1 MKSVIAT
8 IRLLVKHIMAWRA
21 VRVFQLYSQRN
32 GPILAGGLS
41 LTALYSVFA
50 ALYVGFAVLGLVIES
65 DPGFKDAVVSTL
77 STSVPG
83 LIDTGNG
90 AGGAIKLDALF
101 TSRILGWSGIVALVA
116 VLVTALSWFASAR
129 SAVRHFFELPP
140 DKTFFLLLKAKDLG
154 LVIAFGAVTLFSAGL
169 SIFSTSALGFLFDL
183 IGIDRESGFATV
195 VARIIGLIIALA
207 IDTAVLAALFRVLA
221 ATRIPPRRLLLGALL
236 GGIGLGVLKV
246 LGATIVGGG
255 SKNPLLAS
263 FAVLLGLLIW
273 FGLICQVILL
283 TATWIAVD
291 VKDHGET
298 ITPKP
303 ATTSVRRPPEHHRPR
318 ARAVSPPG

>member
-1 MKSVIAT
+1 MKSIIAT
-8 IRLLVKHIMAWRA
+8 IRLLVKRIMTWRA

-90 AGGAIKLDALF
+90 SGGAIKLSALF
-101 TSRILGWSGIVALVA
+101 QSRVLGWSGIVALVA

-129 SAVRHFFELPP
+129 SAVREFFELPP
-140 DKTFFLLLKAKDLG
+140 DTTFFLLLKLKDLG

-169 SIFSTSALGFLFDL
+169 SIFSTSALGFVFDL
-183 IGIDRESGFATV
+183 LGIDRESGFAVT
-195 VARIIGLIIALA
+195 VARIIGLLIALA
-207 IDTAVLAALFRVLA
+207 IDTAVLAALYRVLA
-221 ATRIPPRRLLLGALL
+221 ATRIPPRQLLFGSLL

-246 LGATIVGGG
+246 LGATIVGGA

-263 FAVLLGLLIW
+263 FAVLLGLLVW

-291 VKDHGET
+291 VKDHGES
-298 ITPKP
+298 IVPKP
-303 ATTSVRRPPEHHRPR
+303 ATKSVRRPPEHHRPR